1 MPNVNRNLLYLVVA
15 ILLGVAASFLAVHY
29 VNKQVAERTNVAS
42 PKTRQVVVPV
52 RDLEKG
58 ADLSQDDIAVR
69 DVPADFVPAD
79 ALTPDNYQ
87 KYLGQE
93 LRAPLT
99 HGTPIGSS
107 AIDLVTDHFSNIIE
121 PGHVAYSIQVDQ
133 TNSVSG
139 LIVPGDRI
147 DILLLTANGDKNELI
162 RPLLGNV
169 LVLATG
175 QQAKGVRSD
184 GDSNKSFSNI
194 TLELTPTN
202 AQRMGMALKLGELRV
217 MLRNADSQEPF
228 DLRTLTR
235 ADLLQLSRPARRAG
249 SGIQFIIGGKG

>member
-1 MPNVNRNLLYLVVA
+1 MPKVNRNLLYLGIA
-15 ILLGVAASFLAVHY
+15 ILLGAAASFMAVHY
-29 VNKQVAERTNVAS
+29 VNKQVAARTRVVT
-42 PKTRQVVVPV
+42 PQTRQMVVPV
-52 RDLEKG
+52 RDLAQG
-58 ADLSQDDIAVR
+58 ISLSQDDIAVR
-69 DVPADFVPAD
+69 DVPVDFVPAD

-87 KYLGQE
+87 KYLGQV
-93 LRAPLT
+93 LRSPLT
-99 HGTPIGSS
+99 HGSPIASS
-107 AIDLVTDHFSNIIE
+107 AIDLLTDHFSNVIE

-147 DILLLTANGDKNELI
+147 DILLLTVGGDGDELI

-175 QQAKGVRSD
+175 QQAKGVRSE
-184 GDSNKSFSNI
+184 GVDSKSYSNI
-194 TLELTPTN
+194 TLELMPLD

-235 ADLLQLSRPARRAG
+235 ADLLQLSRPARQAG

>member
-1 MPNVNRNLLYLVVA
+1 MPKLNRNMLYLGVA
-15 ILLGVAASFLAVHY
+15 VLLGIAASFLAVHY
-29 VNKQVAERTNVAS
+29 VNNQVAERTHVT
-42 PKTRQVVVPV
+42 PPETRQVVVPV

-58 ADLSQDDIAVR
+58 ATLSQDDIAVR
-69 DVPADFVPAD
+69 DVPVDFVPAD

-87 KYLGQE
+87 TYVGQV
-93 LRAPLT
+93 LRSPLV
-99 HGTPIGSS
+99 HGSPIGSS
-107 AIDLVTDHFSNIIE
+107 AIDLVTDHFSNIID

-147 DILLLTANGDKNELI
+147 DILLLTDEGSKNELI

-175 QQAKGVRSD
+175 QQAKGVRSVDD
-184 GDSNKSFSNI
+184 GNSSYSNI
-194 TLELTPTN
+194 TLELDPRD

-228 DLRTLTR
+228 DLKTLSR
-235 ADLLQLSRPARRAG
+235 ADLLQLGRARRTG
-249 SGIQFIIGGKG
+249 GIQFIIGGKN